1 MPTIETNLELCE
13 LSTFLILHLDN
24 LLSLSWG
31 ETPLPLNLGV
41 EKGGLVGWWLA

>member
-31 ETPLPLNLGV
+31 ETPLPLKRV
-41 EKGGLVGWWLA
+41 EKGGPVGWWFA